1 MQETFAL
8 VSFRE
13 DRSGKL
19 FAAFRVAPLGTYRFE
34 LAAPKALL
42 DRSAVDQERWAQK
55 AVHARGHR
63 YVGLHISDA
72 A

>member
-8 VSFRE
+8 MSFRE
-13 DRSGKL
+13 DGTGKL
-19 FAAFRVAPLGTYRFE
+19 FAAFRAAPLGTYRFE

-42 DRSAVDQERWAQK
+42 DGSTVDQERWAQK
-55 AVHARGHR
+55 AMHARGHR
-63 YVGLHISDA
+63 YVGLHIRDA